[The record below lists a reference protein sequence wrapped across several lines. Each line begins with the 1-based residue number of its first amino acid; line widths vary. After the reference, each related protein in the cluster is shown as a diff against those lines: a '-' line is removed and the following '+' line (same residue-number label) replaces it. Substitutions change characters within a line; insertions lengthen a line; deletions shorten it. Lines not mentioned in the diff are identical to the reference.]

1 MKRFEE
7 TMTRVKAQHSV
18 DLKTLERET
27 TVRVNALAKAQYD
40 MDLRRA
46 LQAAEAAEAALK
58 VDARHRQDAAVQA
71 AVHDA
76 VAAATA
82 AALDA
87 SLDLV
92 AVAIEAVETDA
103 MDKLEAMRT
112 SLGEMRDRLT
122 VQAHHASVVESEHAA
137 ALAAREAES
146 ANLRAERNIAVA
158 RVRAERDNEV
168 ARVRNERNDEVAR
181 LLAEC
186 TAARKQGVPNIQEL
200 LQRAAAEWASIGWQQ
215 EANDLAGES
224 L

>member
-1 MKRFEE
+1 
-7 TMTRVKAQHSV
+7 MTRVKAQHSV

-58 VDARHRQDAAVQA
+58 VDARHRPDAALQAAVQA